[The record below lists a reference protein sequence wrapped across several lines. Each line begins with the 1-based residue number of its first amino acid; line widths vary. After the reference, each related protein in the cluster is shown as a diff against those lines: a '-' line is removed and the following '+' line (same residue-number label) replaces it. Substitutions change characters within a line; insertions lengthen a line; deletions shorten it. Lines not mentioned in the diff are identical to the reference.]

1 VSSDG
6 LMARAAAEPYASGT
20 VPSGVAV
27 LLMGVDTQDTWLEVS
42 VWGYG
47 RGEEAWLV
55 WHEKIQ
61 GDPADLGP
69 NGPWAQVDV
78 IRRTQWP
85 REAGGVMTVR
95 HCGVDTGGHFTQE
108 AYEFC
113 RARVREGVVALK
125 GSSTRA
131 APALS
136 RGSKVDVSWRGR
148 TLKGGLV
155 LYLVG
160 GDTLKRTIYARLKR
174 EGSGPGSVHLG
185 QNATDEFCEGLTCE
199 RLVPRQVK
207 GFQVFEWHCPSGA
220 RNEPLDTAVY
230 CLALLELVKRRYNRA
245 TMWDQ
250 LERAAGS
257 GAGALPAASA
267 EAPAAAAPRQR
278 RRSRGGGGSFVSNW

>member
-1 VSSDG
+1 MFIVCDD
-6 LMARAAAEPYASGT
+6 ME
-20 VPSGVAV
+20 
-27 LLMGVDTQDTWLEVS
+27 VD
-42 VWGYG
+42 
-47 RGEEAWLV
+47 A
-55 WHEKIQ
+55 
-61 GDPADLGP
+61 
-69 NGPWAQVDV
+69 

-136 RGSKVDVSWRGR
+136 KGNKVDVNWRGR
-148 TLKGGLV
+148 TIKGGV
-155 LYLVG
+155 TLYLVG

-174 EGSGPGSVHLG
+174 EGAMHFG
-185 QNATDEFCEGLTCE
+185 QNATEEYLTGLTCE

-207 GFQVFEWHCPSGA
+207 GFQVLEWQKPSGA
-220 RNEPLDTAVY
+220 RNEPLDLAVY
-230 CLALLELVKRRYNRA
+230 CLAVLELVKRRYHRA

-250 LERAAGS
+250 LERAANG
-257 GAGALPAASA
+257 GAALPAASSGVA
-267 EAPAAAAPRQR
+267 EVQPPPAQRKRQR
-278 RRSRGGGGSFVSNW
+278 GGGSFVSNW